1 MAKEKKSA
9 DTVETV
15 KFAVPAFRH
24 EGKVYKSADVEK
36 AANNGDEDAEALVAA
51 LVAMG
56 SGVVEVVEVE
66 EAAPEPTEEEK
77 AALAAEKAEKA
88 AAAKAKKAE
97 KAAATKAA
105 KESKKKE
112 G

>member
-1 MAKEKKSA
+1 MAKGKKSA
-9 DTVETV
+9 GTVETV

-24 EGKVYKSADVEK
+24 EGKEYKSADVEK

-56 SGVVEVVEVE
+56 SGVVEVVSVE
-66 EAAPEPTEEEK
+66 AESEPSEEEL
-77 AALAAEKAEKA
+77 AALAAAAADKAEKA
-88 AAAKAKKAE
+88 AAK
-97 KAAATKAA
+97 KAA
-105 KESKKKE
+105 KETKKKE